1 MITRSRVEAWLSSA
15 RSPAT
20 HRRERE
26 REREPSSVLSS
37 PLLSTPLR
45 SFTNHRSIASD
56 SPSLSPSPSPPLF
69 HFHPILKYS
78 LLRSIRD
85 CSLFAQLTKQRMKPE
100 FSDEEGRRDE
110 WMNRASRFYHSP
122 SLRRYF
128 CRRELTRYSRK
139 GYSPGTKRKEINYDT
154 CVCIYIF

>member
-56 SPSLSPSPSPPLF
+56 SPSLSPFPLHSSIFIRFLNIPYYDPFATVCPINEAANETRIFRRRGEERRMNESCVQILSLTQFATLFLPSR
-69 HFHPILKYS
+69 I
-78 LLRSIRD
+78 
-85 CSLFAQLTKQRMKPE
+85 
-100 FSDEEGRRDE
+100 DEIHRTVEKGTHLE
-110 WMNRASRFYHSP
+110 
-122 SLRRYF
+122 
-128 CRRELTRYSRK
+128 RREKKLIT
-139 GYSPGTKRKEINYDT
+139 
-154 CVCIYIF
+154 IYVYVYTF